1 MKKKFINKRKKNFFY
16 FNLNYYLFFFV
27 IFFLFIYLVFNYQ
40 KIFDISYQLIQKYSD
55 KYNYNVKHI
64 EIINYQNLTKY
75 EIVKYFE
82 EYKDK
87 SIFLVPLNQKIK
99 EINQNKW
106 VKNVKIRSDYKN
118 TLKIFLEEEIPIGIY
133 VVNNQ
138 YILFSQDLVILDI
151 VNNISKYSKLIKF
164 YGENAIE
171 NSKKLVLLFDN
182 EIKNSIDSAIYI
194 NNRRWNIKLNN
205 AILLKLPERNIKEAI
220 LNYKKIYNNLSNK
233 ELNDIESIDLRLK
246 NQATIKY
253 KN

>member
-40 KIFDISYQLIQKYSD
+40 KIFDISYQLIQRYSD

>member
-194 NNRRWNIKLNN
+194 NNRRWNIKLHN
-205 AILLKLPERNIKEAI
+205 AIVLKLPERNIKEAI

>member
-1 MKKKFINKRKKNFFY
+1 MEKW
-16 FNLNYYLFFFV
+16 
-27 IFFLFIYLVFNYQ
+27 
-40 KIFDISYQLIQKYSD
+40 KIDVEAK
-55 KYNYNVKHI
+55 
-64 EIINYQNLTKY
+64 NLTKY

-106 VKNVKIRSDYKN
+106 IKNVKIRSDYKN

-171 NSKKLVLLFDN
+171 NSKKLFLLFDN

-220 LNYKKIYNNLSNK
+220 LNYKKIYKNLSNK